1 MGSVTDNRPS
11 ELGFQVNDKD
21 AAILQIV
28 GPFIM
33 EPGTAVIA
41 SGFGQSLPDPLGR
54 GSIEVR

>member
-1 MGSVTDNRPS
+1 VTDNRPA

-33 EPGTAVIA
+33 EPGIAVIA
-41 SGFGQSLPDPLGR
+41 PGFGQSLPDPLGR